1 MKSIISTQK
10 APAAIG
16 PYSQAVIT
24 GGLIFTSG
32 QIGLDPQTGS
42 LVEGIEA
49 QSLRVMENLKEVL
62 AAAGCTFADVVKFT
76 VFIADLKDF
85 ALVNK
90 IMAEQV
96 PEPFPARSCVQI
108 AALPKGALVEI
119 EAIAQIPQK

>member
-1 MKSIISTQK
+1 MKSIISTKK

-16 PYSQAVIT
+16 PYSQAVIA
-24 GGLIFTSG
+24 GNLLFTSG

-62 AAAGCTFADVVKFT
+62 ASAGCTFADVVKFT

>member
-1 MKSIISTQK
+1 MKTIIATKK

-16 PYSQAVIT
+16 PYSQAVKA
-24 GGLIFTSG
+24 GSLLFTSG
-32 QIGLDPQTGS
+32 QIGLDPATGNM
-42 LVEGIEA
+42 VEGIQA
-49 QSLRVMENLKEVL
+49 QSLRVMENLREVL
-62 AAAGCTFADVVKFT
+62 AEAGCTFADVVKFT

-85 ALVNK
+85 ALVNS

-119 EAIAQIPQK
+119 EAIAQIPA

>member
-1 MKSIISTQK
+1 MKSIISTRK

-16 PYSQAVIT
+16 PYSQAVIA
-24 GGLIFTSG
+24 GSLIFTSG
-32 QIGLDPQTGS
+32 QIGLDPETGS
-42 LVEGIEA
+42 LVDGIEA

-90 IMAEQV
+90 IMADQV

>member
-1 MKSIISTQK
+1 MKSIISTRK

-24 GGLIFTSG
+24 GNLIFTSG
-32 QIGLDPQTGS
+32 QIGLDPQTGN

-62 AAAGCTFADVVKFT
+62 ASAGCTFADVVKFT

-90 IMAEQV
+90 IMADQV

>member
-1 MKSIISTQK
+1 MKSIISTRK

-24 GGLIFTSG
+24 GNLIFTSG
-32 QIGLDPQTGS
+32 QIGLDPQTGN
-42 LVEGIEA
+42 LVEGIDA

-62 AAAGCTFADVVKFT
+62 ASAGCTFADVVKFT

-90 IMAEQV
+90 IMADQV

>member
-1 MKSIISTQK
+1 MKSIISTRK

-24 GGLIFTSG
+24 GNLIFTSG
-32 QIGLDPQTGS
+32 QIGLDPQTGN

-62 AAAGCTFADVVKFT
+62 ASAGCTFADVVKFT

-90 IMAEQV
+90 IMADQV

-119 EAIAQIPQK
+119 ETIAQIPQK

>member
-1 MKSIISTQK
+1 MKTIISTTK

-16 PYSQAVIT
+16 PYSQAVIA
-24 GGLIFTSG
+24 GNLLFTSG
-32 QIGLDPQTGS
+32 QIGLDPASGN

-49 QSLRVMENLKEVL
+49 QSRRVMDNLRAVL
-62 AAAGCTFADVVKFT
+62 VQAGCTFADVIKFT

-85 ALVNK
+85 ALVNA

-119 EAIAQIPQK
+119 EAVAQLRAE